1 MIKTFLKCV
10 KATDNEWYS
19 GLFTAGK
26 KYEILNGTGKKF
38 SLVVNDEGTKQM
50 VFAESSVY
58 GIFEVVQEGSPM
70 ILEYHGT
77 NKPYTAMDL
86 INNKRNAK

>member
-1 MIKTFLKCV
+1 
-10 KATDNEWYS
+10 
-19 GLFTAGK
+19 
-26 KYEILNGTGKKF
+26 
-38 SLVVNDEGTKQM
+38 M

-77 NKPYTAMDL
+77 NKPYTAMDV

>member
-10 KATDNEWYS
+10 EAKENEWYS
-19 GLFTAGK
+19 GLFTVGK
-26 KYEILNGTGKKF
+26 KYEILNGTGKKL
-38 SLVVNDEGTKQM
+38 SLVVNDEGSKQM

-70 ILEYHGT
+70 VLEYHGT
-77 NKPYTAMDL
+77 NQPYTALDV

>member
-10 KATDNEWYS
+10 EAKENEWYS
-19 GLFTAGK
+19 GLFTVGK
-26 KYEILNGTGKKF
+26 KYEILNGTGKKL
-38 SLVVNDEGTKQM
+38 SLVVDDEGSKQI

-70 ILEYHGT
+70 ILEYLGT
-77 NKPYTAMDL
+77 NQPYTALDV
-86 INNKRNAK
+86 INNKRDAK

>member
-19 GLFTAGK
+19 ELFTAGK

-38 SLVVNDEGTKQM
+38 FLVVDDEGTQQM

-77 NKPYTAMDL
+77 NKPYTAMDV

>member
-77 NKPYTAMDL
+77 NQPYTALDV
-86 INNKRNAK
+86 IANKGKA

>member
-1 MIKTFLKCV
+1 MIKKYLKCV
-10 KATDNEWYS
+10 KATEKEWYS

-58 GIFEVVQEGSPM
+58 GIFEYVEEGTPM

-77 NKPYTAMDL
+77 NQPYTALDV
-86 INNKRNAK
+86 IVNKGKA

>member
-1 MIKTFLKCV
+1 MIKKYLKCV
-10 KATDNEWYS
+10 KSKEDEWYS
-19 GLFTAGK
+19 GLFTVGK

-50 VFAESSVY
+50 VFAENSVY
-58 GIFEVVQEGSPM
+58 GIFEYVEEGTPM

-77 NKPYTAMDL
+77 NQPYTALDV
-86 INNKRNAK
+86 IANKGKA

>member
-19 GLFTAGK
+19 ELFTAGK

-38 SLVVNDEGTKQM
+38 FLVVDDEGTQQM

-77 NKPYTAMDL
+77 DKPYTAMDV